1 MPATDKVTG
10 VAAYADHHLPLAAA
24 QLSDSYYY
32 ASLPLCVLD
41 AVYSIGVRYE
51 GVLNVVERYCT
62 RFKLRRHRKAEDRTT
77 LPPRDEQE
85 SVSTFCTRF
94 AERTAD
100 QMADEVFQ
108 NRQRTS
114 ARNGVLK
121 AEAVFHFASAL
132 KAHGVEY
139 LQDVPAARENMGLEQ
154 AIRSIPG
161 QKSGVSLQYFW
172 MLSGSDNFVKPDRMV
187 ERFLVAALGRPV
199 NTSEAQGLLSGAS
212 ELLKEKYPHITPRL
226 LDYEVWQYARANLD
240 DTPTP
245 AVKSSKGVGGLVLRP
260 GKASMYAFYKGAG
273 SGARGRSAQVF
284 PGGMFGSVSYDE
296 LVEMGAGRHE
306 HVLDDVGPTDPGPE
320 PAGVSEWDRAYDVFE
335 FRLFL
340 YGLGACTSADVLD
353 AARQVARAERRQG
366 ADNASH

>member
-1 MPATDKVTG
+1 MPAADEADR
-10 VAAYADHHLPLAAA
+10 VAAYADQHLPLATA

-62 RFKLRRHRKAEDRTT
+62 RFNLRRHREDRTS
-77 LPPRDEQE
+77 LPPTDQQE
-85 SVSTFCTRF
+85 SVSAFCGRF

-114 ARNGVLK
+114 ARGGILK
-121 AEAVFHFASAL
+121 AEAVFRFASAL
-132 KAHGVEY
+132 KAHAVEF
-139 LQDVPAARENMGLEQ
+139 LQDVPEPGQNKGLEA
-154 AIRSIPG
+154 AILSIPG

-199 NTSEAQGLLSGAS
+199 ATSEAQGLLSHAS
-212 ELLKEKYPHITPRL
+212 EKLKPKYPHITPRL
-226 LDYEVWQYARANLD
+226 LDYEVWQYAREKLD
-240 DTPTP
+240 DVPVP
-245 AVKSSKGVGGLVLRP
+245 VARSPKGVGGLLLRP
-260 GKASMYAFYKGAG
+260 GKASMYVFYKGPGA
-273 SGARGRSAQVF
+273 GARGRSSQVF
-284 PGGMFGSVSYDE
+284 PGGTFGGLSYDE
-296 LVEMGAGRHE
+296 MVEMGAGRHE
-306 HVLDDVGPTDPGPE
+306 HVLDDTGAKDPGPE
-320 PAGVSEWDRAYDVFE
+320 PVELSAWDRAYDVFE

-340 YGLGACTSADVLD
+340 HGLGGCTSADVLD
-353 AARQVARAERRQG
+353 AARQVVRAERDSG
-366 ADNASH
+366 